1 MVARDSNHQFTVIN
15 KYNNIYYKGEI
26 LITKET
32 IEERKSAIVDDVE
45 TVKTRLVELEK
56 RREAD
61 TALLNA
67 LMGALQQCDA
77 FLKEFD
83 DELSDDGN
91 ETSDTE

>member
-1 MVARDSNHQFTVIN
+1 M
-15 KYNNIYYKGEI
+15 
-26 LITKET
+26 ITKEI
-32 IEERKSAIVDDVE
+32 IEKRKYVIVNDSE
-45 TVKTRLVELEK
+45 IVKTRLVELEK

-91 ETSDTE
+91 DKD

>member
-1 MVARDSNHQFTVIN
+1 MIS
-15 KYNNIYYKGEI
+15 
-26 LITKET
+26 KET
-32 IEERKSAIVDDVE
+32 IEERKSVIAGDVE

-61 TALLNA
+61 VALLNA

-91 ETSDTE
+91 DKD

>member
-1 MVARDSNHQFTVIN
+1 M
-15 KYNNIYYKGEI
+15 
-26 LITKET
+26 ITKEI
-32 IEERKSAIVDDVE
+32 IEKRKSVLAGDVE

-56 RREAD
+56 RRDAD

-67 LMGALQQCDA
+67 LIGALQQCDA

-91 ETSDTE
+91 DKD

>member
-1 MVARDSNHQFTVIN
+1 
-15 KYNNIYYKGEI
+15 

-32 IEERKSAIVDDVE
+32 IEERKSVIMNDIE

-67 LMGALQQCDA
+67 LIGALQQCDA

-91 ETSDTE
+91 DKD

>member
-1 MVARDSNHQFTVIN
+1 M
-15 KYNNIYYKGEI
+15 
-26 LITKET
+26 ITKET
-32 IEERKSAIVDDVE
+32 IEERKQNVTGDIE
-45 TVKTRLVELEK
+45 TVRTRLVELNQ

-77 FLKEFD
+77 FLKELD

-91 ETSDTE
+91 DED

>member
-1 MVARDSNHQFTVIN
+1 M
-15 KYNNIYYKGEI
+15 
-26 LITKET
+26 ITKET
-32 IEERKSAIVDDVE
+32 IEKRKYVIVNDSEIVR
-45 TVKTRLVELEK
+45 TRLVELEK

-91 ETSDTE
+91 DKD

>member
-1 MVARDSNHQFTVIN
+1 M
-15 KYNNIYYKGEI
+15 
-26 LITKET
+26 ITKET
-32 IEERKSAIVDDVE
+32 IEERKSVIAGDVE

-67 LMGALQQCDA
+67 LIGALQQCDA

-83 DELSDDGN
+83 NELSDDGN
-91 ETSDTE
+91 DKD

>member
-1 MVARDSNHQFTVIN
+1 M
-15 KYNNIYYKGEI
+15 
-26 LITKET
+26 ITKET
-32 IEERKSAIVDDVE
+32 IEERKSVIMNDIE

-56 RREAD
+56 GKVND
-61 TALLNA
+61 VALLNA

-91 ETSDTE
+91 DKD

>member
-1 MVARDSNHQFTVIN
+1 M
-15 KYNNIYYKGEI
+15 
-26 LITKET
+26 ITKET
-32 IEERKSAIVDDVE
+32 IEERKSVIAGDVE

-67 LMGALQQCDA
+67 LIGALQQCDA

-91 ETSDTE
+91 DKD

>member
-1 MVARDSNHQFTVIN
+1 
-15 KYNNIYYKGEI
+15 

-32 IEERKSAIVDDVE
+32 IEERKSAIVGDVE

-61 TALLNA
+61 VALLNA

-91 ETSDTE
+91 DKD

>member
-1 MVARDSNHQFTVIN
+1 M
-15 KYNNIYYKGEI
+15 
-26 LITKET
+26 ITKET
-32 IEERKSAIVDDVE
+32 IEERKSVIAGDVE

-67 LMGALQQCDA
+67 LIGALQQCDA
-77 FLKEFD
+77 FLKEFLFD

-91 ETSDTE
+91 DKD

>member
-1 MVARDSNHQFTVIN
+1 M
-15 KYNNIYYKGEI
+15 
-26 LITKET
+26 ITKEI
-32 IEERKSAIVDDVE
+32 IEKRKYVIVNDSE
-45 TVKTRLVELEK
+45 IVKTRLVELEK

-91 ETSDTE
+91 ETSDTK

>member
-1 MVARDSNHQFTVIN
+1 M
-15 KYNNIYYKGEI
+15 
-26 LITKET
+26 ITKET
-32 IEERKSAIVDDVE
+32 IEERKSVIAGDVA
-45 TVKTRLVELEK
+45 TVKTRLVELDK

-61 TALLNA
+61 TALVNA

>member
-1 MVARDSNHQFTVIN
+1 M
-15 KYNNIYYKGEI
+15 
-26 LITKET
+26 ITKEI
-32 IEERKSAIVDDVE
+32 IEKRKYVIVNDTEIVR
-45 TVKTRLVELEK
+45 TRLVELDK
-56 RREAD
+56 RRESD

-91 ETSDTE
+91 DRD

>member
-1 MVARDSNHQFTVIN
+1 M
-15 KYNNIYYKGEI
+15 
-26 LITKET
+26 ITKET
-32 IEERKSAIVDDVE
+32 IEERKAVIAGDVE

-67 LMGALQQCDA
+67 LIGALQQCDA

-91 ETSDTE
+91 DKD

>member
-1 MVARDSNHQFTVIN
+1 M
-15 KYNNIYYKGEI
+15 
-26 LITKET
+26 ITKEN
-32 IEERKSAIVDDVE
+32 IEERKSVIMSDIE

-61 TALLNA
+61 TSLLNA
-67 LMGALQQCDA
+67 LTGALQQCDA

-91 ETSDTE
+91 DKD

>member
-1 MVARDSNHQFTVIN
+1 M
-15 KYNNIYYKGEI
+15 
-26 LITKET
+26 ITKET
-32 IEERKSAIVDDVE
+32 IEKRKSTIVNDSE
-45 TVKTRLVELEK
+45 IVKTRLVELEK

-91 ETSDTE
+91 DKD

>member
-1 MVARDSNHQFTVIN
+1 M
-15 KYNNIYYKGEI
+15 
-26 LITKET
+26 ITKEI
-32 IEERKSAIVDDVE
+32 IEKRKYVIVNDTEIVR
-45 TVKTRLVELEK
+45 TRLVELEK

-83 DELSDDGN
+83 NELSDDGN
-91 ETSDTE
+91 DKD

>member
-1 MVARDSNHQFTVIN
+1 M
-15 KYNNIYYKGEI
+15 
-26 LITKET
+26 ITKET
-32 IEERKSAIVDDVE
+32 IEKRKSTLVGDVE
-45 TVKTRLVELEK
+45 TVKTRLFELEK

-83 DELSDDGN
+83 NELSDGGN
-91 ETSDTE
+91 DED

>member
-1 MVARDSNHQFTVIN
+1 MIS
-15 KYNNIYYKGEI
+15 
-26 LITKET
+26 KET
-32 IEERKSAIVDDVE
+32 IEERKSVIAADVE

-67 LMGALQQCDA
+67 LIGALQQCDA

-91 ETSDTE
+91 DKD

>member
-1 MVARDSNHQFTVIN
+1 M
-15 KYNNIYYKGEI
+15 
-26 LITKET
+26 ITKET
-32 IEERKSAIVDDVE
+32 IEERKSVIMSDIE
-45 TVKTRLVELEK
+45 TVKIRLVELEK

-67 LMGALQQCDA
+67 LIGALQQCDA

-91 ETSDTE
+91 DED

>member
-1 MVARDSNHQFTVIN
+1 M
-15 KYNNIYYKGEI
+15 
-26 LITKET
+26 ITKET

-45 TVKTRLVELEK
+45 TVKTRLFELEK